1 MKPRLP
7 APAARPPS
15 RYVALFAFLA
25 YQVIAVL
32 MTWPLVLGIGRDVPG
47 DLGDSLLNMW
57 ILGWGAEHVPRLL
70 MGQISLQQFWN
81 ANIFHPEPLALAF
94 SEHLFGQV
102 VQVLPVYH
110 ATHNVILSYN
120 LVFLTSFSLSGLGM
134 FLLVKDLF
142 PEDGNRGT
150 RAVAAAFVAG
160 LIYAFLPYRVA
171 QIAHI
176 QSLGSQWMPL
186 ALYGLRRFV
195 VSGRTRPL
203 VGGSAALLMQNWSC
217 GYYMVFFAPFV
228 PLFVIHQMWAAVRL
242 REWKVWAKLTGAAAV
257 VTAGTWPFLAL
268 YLEAERV
275 HGFERP
281 LAEVNRFSADVY
293 SYFSASAALR
303 VWGEVMQAFPKP
315 EGELFFGLVPM
326 VLAAIG
332 LVGLSPV
339 EHARAKALALQA
351 ARAPA
356 GGVPIAAPAMGCPL
370 AGASSLAFCSRSSSF
385 RSLAFLAIV
394 FTGGFVTS
402 LAGIPIRATNGSRLL
417 AGIAI
422 VTGLLLASSAEARRQ
437 ASAVLRTPMAIA
449 AALTL
454 LAAWLS
460 LGPTPQSRGQIL
472 QLPPLYALLYDYV
485 PGFSGLRVPA
495 RYAMV
500 AGVFLSIL
508 AGGGAAVLIRR
519 AKSGAW
525 MTAAIALLFL
535 VEASF
540 APMPV
545 NLSWGG
551 RGIEPPDHVEPAS
564 RAPAVYQHLA
574 AMPDAKVIAE
584 FPFGEP
590 AWELRYV
597 YYSTVH
603 WKPIVNGYSGA
614 FPQGYLARVAVLQRL
629 DQRPDEAWRA
639 LKDAGTTHV
648 VVHEGAFAP
657 GEADVVKGWLENHFA
672 VEIARFDG
680 DLLYDVTG
688 AWGHEHR

>member
-1 MKPRLP
+1 M
-7 APAARPPS
+7 RPS
-15 RYVALFAFLA
+15 WWVSIVVFLA

-70 MGQISLQQFWN
+70 TGQISLQQFWN

-120 LVFLTSFSLSGLGM
+120 LVFLTSFSLSGLGT
-134 FLLVKDLF
+134 FLLVRDLL
-142 PEDGNRGT
+142 PEDGHRGT

-217 GYYMVFFAPFV
+217 GYYMVFFAPFA
-228 PLFVIHQMWAAVRL
+228 PLFVIHQMWEAGRL
-242 REWKVWAKLTGAAAV
+242 REWKVWAKLSGAAAA

-326 VLAAIG
+326 L
-332 LVGLSPV
+332 
-339 EHARAKALALQA
+339 LALIAIVSGARLKQGPAIDGATALNIATRLLLAIIVIQVA
-351 ARAPA
+351 AF
-356 GGVPIAAPAMGCPL
+356 GT
-370 AGASSLAFCSRSSSF
+370 
-385 RSLAFLAIV
+385 IV

-519 AKSGAW
+519 AKSGVW

-597 YYSTVH
+597 YYSTAH

-657 GEADVVKGWLENHFA
+657 GEADVVKGWLGNHFA

>member
-1 MKPRLP
+1 MKQP
-7 APAARPPS
+7 AWWIS
-15 RYVALFAFLA
+15 IVVFLA
-25 YQVIAVL
+25 YQAIAAL

-70 MGQISLQQFWN
+70 TGQISLQQFWN

-102 VQVLPVYH
+102 IQVLPVYH

-134 FLLVKDLF
+134 FLLVKDLL
-142 PEDGNRGT
+142 PEEGNRGT

-228 PLFVIHQMWAAVRL
+228 PLFVIHQMWAAGRL
-242 REWKVWAKLTGAAAV
+242 TEWKVWAKLTGAAAA

-281 LAEVNRFSADVY
+281 LAEVTRFSADVY

-303 VWGEVMQAFPKP
+303 VWGRIMQAFPKP

-326 VLAAIG
+326 ILAVIGLAALPG
-332 LVGLSPV
+332 LRTANRGIISRLL
-339 EHARAKALALQA
+339 LAIIVVQT
-351 ARAPA
+351 
-356 GGVPIAAPAMGCPL
+356 
-370 AGASSLAFCSRSSSF
+370 
-385 RSLAFLAIV
+385 LAFLAIV

-422 VTGLLLASSAEARRQ
+422 VTVLLLASSAEARRQ
-437 ASAVLRTPMAIA
+437 ASAVLRGPMAIA

-508 AGGGAAVLIRR
+508 AGGGAAALIRQ

-614 FPQGYLARVAVLQRL
+614 FPQGYLARVALLQRL

-672 VEIARFDG
+672 VEIARFNG
-680 DLLYDVTG
+680 DLLYDVAAVWGTPKDTKG
-688 AWGHEHR
+688 PTGHEGHKQ